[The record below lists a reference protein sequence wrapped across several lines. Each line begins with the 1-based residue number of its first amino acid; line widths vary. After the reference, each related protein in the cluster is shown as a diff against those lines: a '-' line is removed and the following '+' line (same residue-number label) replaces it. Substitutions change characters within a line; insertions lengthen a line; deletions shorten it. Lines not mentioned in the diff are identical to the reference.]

1 MQDDR
6 KISLC
11 IPNYNRVDMLLES
24 FEKVYSDPRISE
36 IIISDDHSDREVY
49 YELESLFKL
58 MPKVKMFRNDVNQD
72 CYKNKHT
79 AIELATNDWAIILD
93 SDNKIDSIYLNKL
106 YDSPV
111 WDDMVIYTPCFAAPQ
126 FDFRPYAGMVIRS
139 DNVSEYIDKPMFEVM
154 LNASNFFINRK
165 RYLSIWDESVDPVTS
180 DSIYFT
186 YKWLEDGSVIHVVDG
201 LEYFHR
207 VHDGSHYK
215 NNVARTPN
223 GFHESILNK
232 IRQLS

>member
-6 KISLC
+6 KISLA
-11 IPNYNRVDMLLES
+11 IPNYNRIDMLLES

-36 IIISDDHSDREVY
+36 IIISDDHSDNEVY

-58 MPKVKMFRNDVNQD
+58 MPKVKMFRNDVNLD
-72 CYKNKHT
+72 CYRNKRQ
-79 AIELATNDWAIILD
+79 AIELATNEQVILLD
-93 SDNKIDSIYLNKL
+93 SDNIIDTRFIDIL
-106 YDSPV
+106 YDRPI
-111 WDDMVIYTPCFAAPQ
+111 WDDMVIYAPCFAAPL
-126 FDFRPYAGMVIRS
+126 FDFRPYSGMVIRGE
-139 DNVSEYIDKPMFEVM
+139 NVSKYLDKPFFETM
-154 LNASNFFINRK
+154 LNAANFFINRK
-165 RYLSIWDESVDPVTS
+165 RYLSIWDGSIDPVTS

-186 YKWLEDGSVIHVVDG
+186 YKWLEDGNVIYVVDG

-232 IRQLS
+232 LRQL

>member
-1 MQDDR
+1 MQDGR
-6 KISLC
+6 RISLC

-24 FEKVYSDPRISE
+24 FEKVYSDDRISE
-36 IIISDDHSDREVY
+36 IIVSDDHSDGEVY

-79 AIELATNDWAIILD
+79 AIELATNDWVILLD
-93 SDNKIDSIYLNKL
+93 SDNIIGLDYLDKL
-106 YDSPV
+106 SAIPV
-111 WDDMVIYTPCFAAPQ
+111 WDDMLIYAPCFAAPN
-126 FDFRPYAGMVIRS
+126 FDFRPYAGMVVRRG
-139 DNVSEYIDKPMFEVM
+139 NVSEYIDKPMFETM
-154 LNASNFFINRK
+154 LNAANFFVNRK
-165 RYLSIWDESVDPVTS
+165 RYLSIWDGRVDPVTS
-180 DSIYFT
+180 DSIFFT
-186 YKWLEDGSVIHVVDG
+186 YKWLEDDNVIYVVDG

-207 VHDGSHYK
+207 VHEGSHYK

-232 IRQLS
+232 LRQL